1 MRTKFN
7 AQLEKLNNELIQ
19 MGALCE
25 SAIDTSVD
33 ALMAGDT
40 SLVKIVNQREKEI
53 DDKEREIENLC
64 LKMLLQQQPVASDLR
79 SISAALKMVT
89 DLERIGDQ
97 AADIGEMIG
106 YLENYKMGE
115 VELIG
120 QMAKCT
126 KDMVRQS
133 IDAFVKRDIALAKDV
148 IEYDNVVDDIFRNI
162 KKSLI
167 SSINSNAVDGEF
179 AVDLLM
185 VAKYF
190 ERIGDHAVN
199 VAEWVEFSLTGHHR
213 GDEDL

>member
-7 AQLEKLNNELIQ
+7 EQLERLNNELIQ

-40 SLVKIVNQREKEI
+40 SLVKLVNQREKEI

-120 QMAKCT
+120 KMAKGT

-133 IDAFVKRDIALAKDV
+133 IDAFVKHDIALAKDV

-167 SSINSNAVDGEF
+167 ASINSNAVDGEF

-199 VAEWVEFSLTGHHR
+199 VAEWVEFSITGHHR
-213 GDEDL
+213 GDADL

>member
-7 AQLEKLNNELIQ
+7 EQLERLNNELIQ

-40 SLVKIVNQREKEI
+40 SLVKLVNQREKEI

-120 QMAKCT
+120 KMAKGT

-133 IDAFVKRDIALAKDV
+133 IDAFVKHDIALAKDV

-167 SSINSNAVDGEF
+167 ASINSNAVDGEF

-199 VAEWVEFSLTGHHR
+199 VAEWVEFSITGHHR

>member
-167 SSINSNAVDGEF
+167 SSINSGSVDGEF